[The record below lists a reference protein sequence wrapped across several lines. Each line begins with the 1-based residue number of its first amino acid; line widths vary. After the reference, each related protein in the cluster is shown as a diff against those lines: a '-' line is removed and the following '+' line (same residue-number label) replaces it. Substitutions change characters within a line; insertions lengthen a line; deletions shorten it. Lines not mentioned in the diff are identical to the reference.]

1 MAWNKVNVS
10 VGKTKVVADM
20 NGTDL
25 EMPNVV
31 ELGDSINIDGKPY
44 QVSSFEVDERDDR
57 LKIKLAMASQKKE
70 VKSDGKSNER
80 GS

>member
-31 ELGDSINIDGKPY
+31 ELGESINIDGKTY

-57 LKIKLAMASQKKE
+57 LKIKLAMASSKKE
-70 VKSDGKSNER
+70 KSDDKPIKKSD
-80 GS
+80 

>member
-1 MAWNKVNVS
+1 MAWSKVNVN
-10 VGKTKVVADM
+10 VGKKKVEADM

-44 QVSSFEVDERDDR
+44 KVSSFEVDERDDR
-57 LKIKLAMASQKKE
+57 LKIKLAMASTNKE
-70 VKSDGKSNER
+70 KSDDKPTER

>member
-44 QVSSFEVDERDDR
+44 QVSSFEIDERDDR
-57 LKIKLAMASQKKE
+57 LKIKLAMASSKKE
-70 VKSDGKSNER
+70 KSDDKPIKKSD
-80 GS
+80 

>member
-10 VGKTKVVADM
+10 VGKDKVVADM

-31 ELGDSINIDGKPY
+31 ELGDSINIDGKSY

-57 LKIKLAMASQKKE
+57 LKIKLAMASTKQE
-70 VKSDGKSNER
+70 KSDDKPTKGR
-80 GS
+80 D

>member
-57 LKIKLAMASQKKE
+57 LKIKLAMASSKKE
-70 VKSDGKSNER
+70 KSDDQPIKKSH
-80 GS
+80 

>member
-1 MAWNKVNVS
+1 MAWNKVNVN
-10 VGKTKVVADM
+10 VGKKKVEADM

-31 ELGDSINIDGKPY
+31 ELGDSINIDGKSY

-57 LKIKLAMASQKKE
+57 LKIKLAMASPKKE

>member
-31 ELGDSINIDGKPY
+31 ELGDSINIDGKSY
-44 QVSSFEVDERDDR
+44 QVSSFMVDERDDR
-57 LKIKLAMASQKKE
+57 LKIKLAMASSKKE
-70 VKSDGKSNER
+70 KSDDKPIKKSD
-80 GS
+80 

>member
-31 ELGDSINIDGKPY
+31 ELGDSINIDGKSY

-57 LKIKLAMASQKKE
+57 LKIKLAMASPNKE

>member
-31 ELGDSINIDGKPY
+31 ELGDSINIDGKSY

-57 LKIKLAMASQKKE
+57 LKIQLAMASPKKE

>member
-31 ELGDSINIDGKPY
+31 ELGDNINIDGKSY

-57 LKIKLAMASQKKE
+57 LKIKLAMASSKKE

>member
-20 NGTDL
+20 NGEDL
-25 EMPNVV
+25 EMPNVI
-31 ELGDSINIDGKPY
+31 ELGDSINVDGKTY

-57 LKIKLAMASQKKE
+57 LKIKLAMASSKKE
-70 VKSDGKSNER
+70 KSDDKPIKKSD
-80 GS
+80 

>member
-57 LKIKLAMASQKKE
+57 LKIKLAMASSKKE
-70 VKSDGKSNER
+70 KSYDKPIKKSD
-80 GS
+80 

>member
-31 ELGDSINIDGKPY
+31 ELGDSINVDGKTY

-57 LKIKLAMASQKKE
+57 LKIKLAMASNKKE
-70 VKSDGKSNER
+70 KSDDKPIKKSD
-80 GS
+80 

>member
-1 MAWNKVNVS
+1 MSWNKVNVS

-31 ELGDSINIDGKPY
+31 ELGESINIDGKTY

-57 LKIKLAMASQKKE
+57 LKIKLAMASSKKE
-70 VKSDGKSNER
+70 KSDDKPIKKSD
-80 GS
+80 

>member
-31 ELGDSINIDGKPY
+31 ELGDSINIDGKSY

-57 LKIKLAMASQKKE
+57 LKIKLAMASNKKE
-70 VKSDGKSNER
+70 KSDDKPIKKSD
-80 GS
+80 

>member
-57 LKIKLAMASQKKE
+57 LKIKLAMASSKKE
-70 VKSDGKSNER
+70 KSDDKPIKKSD
-80 GS
+80 

>member
-10 VGKTKVVADM
+10 VGKTKVLADF

-57 LKIKLAMASQKKE
+57 LKIKLAMASPKKE